1 MATAYVAVN
10 DVSIM
15 EGNSGTKTLTFT
27 VSRSNN
33 SGSFTLNYA
42 TANGTAVAGSDYVA
56 KSGKL
61 TFTAGGSLSQ
71 TVSITVNGD
80 TAIEADE
87 NLFLKLSSLVNSK
100 GSALIA
106 DNSGTGTILN
116 DDTSAA
122 ANVTINDVSISEG
135 NSGTKLLTFT
145 VTRSS
150 TAGAFSVNYAT
161 ADGTATA
168 ASGDY
173 VATSGKLTFAAGG
186 PATQTVSVVV
196 NGDTLVE
203 GNETLAVNLS
213 GIVNTS
219 GTATITDATGIGTI
233 TNDDAAPANVS
244 VSDVTL
250 TEGEYGTQIATFT
263 VTRSDNKGY
272 FSIDYGTADGTAT
285 AGKDYLAKAGTLIFT
300 NGGGLSQTVSVT
312 VKNDIAVEGDET
324 FGLNLSNVVNTSG
337 SAVIAKG
344 AGTATI
350 IDNDTGTTVVTS
362 TTELVSAALSAEGG
376 EVIQLASGNYG
387 NTTING
393 AAPKSTVTI
402 VEAPGATATFNQL
415 TVKFSDNLS
424 FDGFEIA
431 HTNYTDSNEYA
442 LFLWDANDVELRNM
456 SIHGSLDG
464 NSWNDARGVRMLNS
478 TGVLIDSSTITDV
491 NNGLSL
497 EKSSNV
503 VFSNNV
509 MSVMRE
515 GMQIAQGT
523 HVLIDHNL
531 IHSIKPNL
539 SLNDH
544 ADSIQV
550 MTGSTYQP
558 TTDLTISNNAL
569 LKGSGDYAQGV
580 FIQSESLPARHSNI
594 LVENNVYSGISAH
607 GITLSGVS
615 GGIVRGNSV
624 LTAPGASWDARINL
638 DWSDNIQVYDNIYAN
653 SLVTNSTGVSW
664 TNNIDSHIGGTLDA
678 TSVENLFVNPMN
690 PGSTDINDFA
700 VRAGSLAETMGVGAD
715 IAAIAVAGDYDYYTS
730 VLASLKG
737 GGVLNHIV

>member
-10 DVSIM
+10 DVSIS
-15 EGNSGTKTLTFT
+15 EGNSGTKTITFT

-33 SGSFTLNYA
+33 SGSFSVNYA
-42 TANGTAVAGSDYVA
+42 TANGTAVSGSDYAA

-71 TVSITVNGD
+71 TVSVTVNGD
-80 TAIEADE
+80 TAIEANE
-87 NLFLKLSSLVNSK
+87 NFFLKLSSLANTK
-100 GSALIA
+100 GSALIT
-106 DNSGTGTILN
+106 DNSGTGTITN
-116 DDTSAA
+116 DDTAAA
-122 ANVTINDVSISEG
+122 ANVTINDVSVSEG
-135 NSGTKLLTFT
+135 SAGTKLLTFT

-219 GTATITDATGIGTI
+219 GTATITDASGVGTI
-233 TNDDAAPANVS
+233 TNDDTAAANIS

-263 VTRSDNKGY
+263 VSRSDSKGY
-272 FSIDYGTADGTAT
+272 FSIDYATADGTAT
-285 AGKDYLAKAGTLIFT
+285 GGKDYLAKAGTLTFT
-300 NGGGLSQTVSVT
+300 NGGALSQTVSVT

-337 SAVIAKG
+337 SAVVADG
-344 AGTATI
+344 VGTATI
-350 IDNDTGTTVVTS
+350 VDNDTGTTVVTS
-362 TTELVSAALSAEGG
+362 TAELVSAALSAEGG
-376 EVIQLASGNYG
+376 ELILLASGNYG

-393 AAPKSTVTI
+393 AVPTSTVTI
-402 VEAPGATATFNQL
+402 AEAPGATATFNQL

-424 FDGFEIA
+424 FDGFEIG
-431 HTNYTDSNEYA
+431 HTSYTDSNEYA
-442 LFLWDANDVELRNM
+442 LFLWNADDVQLRNM

-464 NSWNDARGVRMLNS
+464 NSWNDARGIRLLNS
-478 TGVLIDSSTITDV
+478 TGILIDSSTITDV
-491 NNGLSL
+491 KNGLAL

-509 MSVMRE
+509 MSIMRE
-515 GMQIAQGT
+515 GMQIAQGN
-523 HVLIDHNL
+523 HVLIDHNT
-531 IHSIKPNL
+531 IHSITPNL
-539 SLNDH
+539 AQGDH
-544 ADSIQV
+544 SDSIQV
-550 MTGSTYQP
+550 MTGTTYLP
-558 TTDLTISNNAL
+558 TTDLTVSNNAL

-580 FIQSESLPARHSNI
+580 FIQSESMPAKHSNI

-607 GITLSGVS
+607 GISLLGVS
-615 GGIVRGNSV
+615 GAIVRGNTV
-624 LTAPGASWDARINL
+624 LTSPGASWDARINL
-638 DWSDNIQVYDNIYAN
+638 DWSDNIQVYDNVYSQ
-653 SLVTNSTGVSW
+653 SLVTNSTGVTW
-664 TNNIDSHIGGTLDA
+664 TNNIDSHFGGTLDA
-678 TSVENLFVNPMN
+678 MSVENLFVNPMN
-690 PGSTDINDFA
+690 PGSTDLNDFA
-700 VRAGSLAETMGVGAD
+700 VRAGSLAETMGAGAD
-715 IAAIAVAGDYDYYTS
+715 IGAIAVAGDYLYYSS

-737 GGVLNHIV
+737 GGVLHQIV